1 MNNNESELKKFLKII
16 TAYFILYLIHF
27 VIYPNTP
34 FYTNSDTERFIQG
47 WSLLLFPFF
56 DIFILKSNF
65 FYGCIG
71 IAIYDI
77 CVFVY
82 SAEGAYD
89 IGRLGLFDKGP
100 FAQDALIFD
109 ISFFTIIYLV
119 IHFLLTVIVFVV
131 ETIKYNM
138 KSKENKQERP

>member
-1 MNNNESELKKFLKII
+1 M
-16 TAYFILYLIHF
+16 
-27 VIYPNTP
+27 
-34 FYTNSDTERFIQG
+34 
-47 WSLLLFPFF
+47 LFPFF